1 MDAAAMIQA
10 ANGVNTSSGSSG
22 STKKTSKSSDFSGM
36 LQSKAREVGPGY
48 QNNTDTRK
56 QVARTSGKQASSSR
70 NQSESTTTAKTST
83 TKGPGASNSAKSDL
97 KTKSDQERSLVET
110 MVQAAQGNSSA
121 LQSLQPNAD
130 TTATAAGE
138 EAAALEGV
146 TANMLMDMVPDSAVD
161 TAALATENTVTDG
174 QLLMDQL
181 SDAAAADAVQAAVES
196 GAGSIGTD
204 TKEAA
209 GPGDMLMDQAVNGNR
224 VVPSSE
230 LVRKIVTTSGE
241 VKYLEGSQY
250 TSGDAEGSNLPG
262 GMTAGQTVIN
272 AQTVQTGPAAT
283 ASAVSQ
289 GTTNQSVTASQNV
302 AEELAKQ
309 QRIVTNGSSSTVT
322 SQAAATSQDAQGFG
336 PGFAAAIT
344 NTQSAPNTSTNTGSS
359 AGQTS
364 EEALAQAAAQAH
376 AQAVGNAQ
384 STATPVSA
392 QEVQASQ
399 GTVTMKTSEA
409 TFPQDIQN
417 VLRTSMPTQD
427 GGKLTIELDP
437 ATLGKITINVSYE
450 GDKAT
455 VSILASNPK
464 TLELL
469 TNSAPQMAGIIE
481 SKTGQQTTVYI
492 PTNTTASDYQSDFAS
507 ANQEGSG
514 EGQAEQ
520 RRRQQESNQ
529 SGSNADAFLQ
539 QMRLG
544 LV

>member
-1 MDAAAMIQA
+1 M
-10 ANGVNTSSGSSG
+10 
-22 STKKTSKSSDFSGM
+22 
-36 LQSKAREVGPGY
+36 
-48 QNNTDTRK
+48 
-56 QVARTSGKQASSSR
+56 
-70 NQSESTTTAKTST
+70 
-83 TKGPGASNSAKSDL
+83 
-97 KTKSDQERSLVET
+97 
-110 MVQAAQGNSSA
+110 
-121 LQSLQPNAD
+121 
-130 TTATAAGE
+130 
-138 EAAALEGV
+138 
-146 TANMLMDMVPDSAVD
+146 
-161 TAALATENTVTDG
+161 
-174 QLLMDQL
+174 
-181 SDAAAADAVQAAVES
+181 
-196 GAGSIGTD
+196 
-204 TKEAA
+204 
-209 GPGDMLMDQAVNGNR
+209 
-224 VVPSSE
+224 
-230 LVRKIVTTSGE
+230 
-241 VKYLEGSQY
+241 
-250 TSGDAEGSNLPG
+250 
-262 GMTAGQTVIN
+262 
-272 AQTVQTGPAAT
+272 
-283 ASAVSQ
+283 
-289 GTTNQSVTASQNV
+289 
-302 AEELAKQ
+302 
-309 QRIVTNGSSSTVT
+309 
-322 SQAAATSQDAQGFG
+322 
-336 PGFAAAIT
+336 
-344 NTQSAPNTSTNTGSS
+344 
-359 AGQTS
+359 
-364 EEALAQAAAQAH
+364 
-376 AQAVGNAQ
+376 
-384 STATPVSA
+384 ATPVSA

>member
-1 MDAAAMIQA
+1 
-10 ANGVNTSSGSSG
+10 
-22 STKKTSKSSDFSGM
+22 
-36 LQSKAREVGPGY
+36 
-48 QNNTDTRK
+48 
-56 QVARTSGKQASSSR
+56 
-70 NQSESTTTAKTST
+70 
-83 TKGPGASNSAKSDL
+83 
-97 KTKSDQERSLVET
+97 
-110 MVQAAQGNSSA
+110 
-121 LQSLQPNAD
+121 
-130 TTATAAGE
+130 
-138 EAAALEGV
+138 
-146 TANMLMDMVPDSAVD
+146 
-161 TAALATENTVTDG
+161 
-174 QLLMDQL
+174 
-181 SDAAAADAVQAAVES
+181 
-196 GAGSIGTD
+196 
-204 TKEAA
+204 
-209 GPGDMLMDQAVNGNR
+209 MLMDQAVNGNR

-272 AQTVQTGPAAT
+272 AQTAQTGPAAT

-289 GTTNQSVTASQNV
+289 GTTNQSVTTSQNV

-481 SKTGQQTTVYI
+481 AKTGQQTTVYI
-492 PTNTTASDYQSDFAS
+492 PTNATAADYQSDFSS

-520 RRRQQESNQ
+520 RRRQQEANQ
-529 SGSNADAFLQ
+529 SGSNAEAFLQ